1 MERGDRMDSRT
12 AWNVFK
18 ETGSVHAYLLYRHCL
33 EEEKKSVPPE
43 QRPEAEPPRFI
54 G

>member
-1 MERGDRMDSRT
+1 MDSQT

-18 ETGSVHAYLLYRHCL
+18 ATGSVNAYLLYRHCL
-33 EEEKKSVPPE
+33 EEEGKAVPPE
-43 QRPEAEPPRFI
+43 QRPDGEPPRTL